1 MKIVDRMSSLKKRFD
16 YSIKEFEELQSRI
29 SEIQNEQRTMQG
41 EYKVLLEL
49 GIEAGVL
56 DMDGNPITQDD
67 IEDTVVKEAK

>member
-1 MKIVDRMSSLKKRFD
+1 MKIVEKMEALKKRFD

-67 IEDTVVKEAK
+67 IEDAVVKEAK

>member
-1 MKIVDRMSSLKKRFD
+1 MKIVEKMEALKKRFD

-67 IEDTVVKEAK
+67 IEDVVVKEAK